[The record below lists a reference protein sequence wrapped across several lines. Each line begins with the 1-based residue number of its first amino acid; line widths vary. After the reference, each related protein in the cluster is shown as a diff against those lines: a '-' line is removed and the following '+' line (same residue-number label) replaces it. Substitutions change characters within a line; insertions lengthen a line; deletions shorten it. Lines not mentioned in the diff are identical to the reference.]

1 MTQDEARRRLERSTE
16 FRFEGA
22 AVHVRDP
29 RWLRA
34 VDEVRRLDAAAWPVA
49 ATEVYQRVA

>member
-16 FRFEGA
+16 FRFEDA

-34 VDEVRRLDAAAWPVA
+34 VDEVRRVDAAAWSVA
-49 ATEVYQRVA
+49 VTEVRERAA